1 MARYVGIDI
10 GATQVK
16 VAVVRGSG
24 RKWAL
29 ETCFAYD
36 RLPSDVAVVSAAGAA
51 VATPPQSLE
60 ETLREAAK
68 PAAEGGDP
76 IAVAFDGFRT
86 SIRTLELPQ
95 AVRRRVAEVI
105 PFELEAQ
112 LPFDL
117 DDAVFDFRVRA
128 GAPME
133 RPFPVLIAAARVE
146 DVRERVDL
154 VARALGRQPDHV
166 GPGAF
171 PLADL
176 AAALPPFRQA
186 GVRAVLDLGAD
197 QSELIVLDGAEPI
210 FARTISRGI
219 VGMPQTAA
227 HLVREIR
234 QSIAAFRASVGLPL
248 ETLYLTGGGA
258 YVIDLPRWLSG
269 ELQLDV
275 ELLPLGGVEGLAPE
289 RRDGAHRFAR
299 AVGLALGCGPRAR
312 GLDLRRGPLAYERGY
327 GFLREKV
334 PLLLGLGA
342 TILVAFLFATWAR
355 TRNVN
360 ADRKALEAVL
370 ADSTK
375 EVLGEATTEPERAAE
390 LLAKGPLSGDDDPLP
405 RADAMDVMVEISE
418 LIPTMKM
425 KHDIEKLEVSRQAG
439 GGFKVVLQGVA
450 PTVADVNTIGSV
462 LKTYRCFN
470 NANIPKM
477 VKSISSD
484 AQKYTFEA
492 ELRCPEEGGGQKK
505 GGTTTAGSAAPSAAG
520 GK

>member
-1 MARYVGIDI
+1 V
-10 GATQVK
+10 
-16 VAVVRGSG
+16 
-24 RKWAL
+24 
-29 ETCFAYD
+29 
-36 RLPSDVAVVSAAGAA
+36 
-51 VATPPQSLE
+51 
-60 ETLREAAK
+60 
-68 PAAEGGDP
+68 
-76 IAVAFDGFRT
+76 
-86 SIRTLELPQ
+86 RTLELPQ
-95 AVRRRVAEVI
+95 AVRRRVGEVI

-133 RPFPVLIAAARVE
+133 RPFPVLVAAARVE
-146 DVRERVDL
+146 DVRERIDQ
-154 VARALGRQPDHV
+154 VARAIGRQPDHV

-176 AAALPPFRQA
+176 AAPLAPFRQA

-197 QSELIVLDGAEPI
+197 QSELVVLEGAEPI

-219 VGMPQTAA
+219 VGMPQTAG
-227 HLVREIR
+227 HLVRELR
-234 QSIAAFRASVGLPL
+234 QSIAAFKSATGLPL
-248 ETLYLTGGGA
+248 EMLFLTGGGA

-275 ELLPLGGVEGLAPE
+275 DLLPLGGIEGLAPD

-299 AVGLALGCGPRAR
+299 AVGLALGCAPRAR

-334 PLLLGLGA
+334 PLLAGLGA

-355 TRNVN
+355 TRNAN

-370 ADSTK
+370 AESTK
-375 EVLGEATTEPERAAE
+375 EILGEATTDPERANE
-390 LLAKGPLSGDDDPLP
+390 LLQKGPTSTDDDPLP
-405 RADAMDVMVEISE
+405 RADAMDVMVQISE
-418 LIPTMKM
+418 LIPTGKM

-439 GGFKVVLQGVA
+439 GGFKVSLQGIA
-450 PTVADVNTIGSV
+450 PTVADVNTIEAS

-470 NANIPKM
+470 NASIPKK
-477 VKSISSD
+477 VKAVNSEN
-484 AQKYTFEA
+484 QKYTFEA
-492 ELRCPEEGGGQKK
+492 ELRCPEEGGGPKK
-505 GGTTTAGSAAPSAAG
+505 SATTAGSAAPSAG
-520 GK
+520 GAK